1 MWTILIIF
9 LFCFSVYL
17 SVKLKFQNYKINIKE
32 LIRNDKTSLYLT
44 LGTKVGVGSVIGTTS
59 SIIIGGFSSV
69 IWIILFSIL
78 TTSIIYYEA
87 YLGRKNRVKLNND
100 YIGGPNFIVKNKL
113 LSFISLILLLLI
125 YTFMFQMIQMNT
137 ISNMILL
144 NVNISKKLILIVFLI
159 ILLVTINLKIKEIL
173 NIMNKIV
180 PIMCLFFIV
189 ICLYGIISNYDI
201 LFSSIEVYLKDIFS
215 IKSILCGMIIGIKR
229 SIFMNELLIGTTSLS
244 ASTDKNDINI
254 SIKYQ
259 ILSIFFITITM
270 TLLISSL
277 ILIYIYNNP
286 IINDYNLLINNIF
299 HTTYGSIGTLFL
311 IIILILFGFTTILS
325 GFYNKSIAFAYANG
339 VFEDSN
345 GKSKLILNIFKL
357 LFIVVTLSGIIIN
370 NFFIWKYL
378 DNLIFIMI
386 IINSY
391 SIIKSLGS
399 D

>member
-32 LIRNDKTSLYLT
+32 LFRNDKTSLYLT
-44 LGTKVGVGSVIGTTS
+44 LGTKVGVGSIIGTTS

-180 PIMCLFFIV
+180 PIMCLFFII
-189 ICLYGIISNYDI
+189 ICLYGIINNYDI

-325 GFYNKSIAFAYANG
+325 GFYIGKTNIEYLT
-339 VFEDSN
+339 
-345 GKSKLILNIFKL
+345 KSKLILNIFKL

>member
-32 LIRNDKTSLYLT
+32 LFRNDKTSLYLT
-44 LGTKVGVGSVIGTTS
+44 LGTKVGVGSIIGTTS

-180 PIMCLFFIV
+180 PIMCLFFII
-189 ICLYGIISNYDI
+189 ICLYGIINNYDI
-201 LFSSIEVYLKDIFS
+201 LFSSMEVYLKDIFS

-325 GFYNKSIAFAYANG
+325 GFYIGKTNIEYLT
-339 VFEDSN
+339 
-345 GKSKLILNIFKL
+345 KSKLILNIFKL

>member
-44 LGTKVGVGSVIGTTS
+44 LGTKVGVGSIIGTTS

-78 TTSIIYYEA
+78 TTSIIYYEV

-180 PIMCLFFIV
+180 PIMCLFFII
-189 ICLYGIISNYDI
+189 ICLYGIINNYDI

-277 ILIYIYNNP
+277 ILIYIYNNT

-325 GFYNKSIAFAYANG
+325 GFYIGKTNIEYLT
-339 VFEDSN
+339 
-345 GKSKLILNIFKL
+345 KSKLILNIFKL

>member
-44 LGTKVGVGSVIGTTS
+44 LGTKVGVGSIIGTTS

-87 YLGRKNRVKLNND
+87 YFGRKNRVKLNND

-113 LSFISLILLLLI
+113 LSFLSLVLLLLI

-144 NVNISKKLILIVFLI
+144 NVNISNKLILIVFLI

-180 PIMCLFFIV
+180 PIMCLFFII
-189 ICLYGIISNYDI
+189 ICLYGIINNYDI
-201 LFSSIEVYLKDIFS
+201 LFSSIDVYLKDIFS

-325 GFYNKSIAFAYANG
+325 GFYIGKTNIEYLT
-339 VFEDSN
+339 
-345 GKSKLILNIFKL
+345 KSKLILNIFKL

>member
-44 LGTKVGVGSVIGTTS
+44 LGTKVGVGSIIGTTS

-113 LSFISLILLLLI
+113 LSFLSLILLLLI

-180 PIMCLFFIV
+180 PIMCLFFII
-189 ICLYGIISNYDI
+189 ICLYGIINNYDI

-229 SIFMNELLIGTTSLS
+229 SIFMNELLIGTTFLS

-325 GFYNKSIAFAYANG
+325 GFYIGKTNIEYLT
-339 VFEDSN
+339 
-345 GKSKLILNIFKL
+345 KSKLILNVFKL

>member
-44 LGTKVGVGSVIGTTS
+44 LGTKVGVGSIIGTTS

-87 YLGRKNRVKLNND
+87 YFGRKNRVKLNND

-180 PIMCLFFIV
+180 PIMCLFFIIV
-189 ICLYGIISNYDI
+189 CLYGIISNYDI

-311 IIILILFGFTTILS
+311 IIIIILFGFTTILS
-325 GFYNKSIAFAYANG
+325 GFYIGKTNIEYLT
-339 VFEDSN
+339 
-345 GKSKLILNIFKL
+345 KSKLILNIFKL

>member
-44 LGTKVGVGSVIGTTS
+44 LGTKVGVGSIIGTTS

-180 PIMCLFFIV
+180 PIMCLFFII
-189 ICLYGIISNYDI
+189 ICLYGIINNYDI
-201 LFSSIEVYLKDIFS
+201 LFSSMEVYLKDIFS

-325 GFYNKSIAFAYANG
+325 GFYIGKTNIEYLT
-339 VFEDSN
+339 
-345 GKSKLILNIFKL
+345 KSKLILNIFKL

-391 SIIKSLGS
+391 SIIKSLGG

>member
-9 LFCFSVYL
+9 LFCFSIYL
-17 SVKLKFQNYKINIKE
+17 SVRLKFQNYKINIKE

-44 LGTKVGVGSVIGTTS
+44 LGTKIGVGSIIGTTS

-113 LSFISLILLLLI
+113 ISFISLILLLLI

-180 PIMCLFFIV
+180 PIMCLFFIIV
-189 ICLYGIISNYDI
+189 CLYGIISNYDV

-259 ILSIFFITITM
+259 ILSVLFITITM

-325 GFYNKSIAFAYANG
+325 GFYIGKTNIEYLT
-339 VFEDSN
+339 
-345 GKSKLILNIFKL
+345 KSKLILNIFKL
-357 LFIVVTLSGIIIN
+357 IFIVVALSGIIIN

-399 D
+399 DKCDR

>member
-1 MWTILIIF
+1 MWIILIIF

-44 LGTKVGVGSVIGTTS
+44 LGTKIGVGSIIGTTS

-113 LSFISLILLLLI
+113 ISFISLILLLLI

-180 PIMCLFFIV
+180 PIMCLFFIIV
-189 ICLYGIISNYDI
+189 CLYGIISNYDV

-259 ILSIFFITITM
+259 ILSVLFITITM

-325 GFYNKSIAFAYANG
+325 GFYIGKTNIEYLT
-339 VFEDSN
+339 
-345 GKSKLILNIFKL
+345 KSKLILNIFKL
-357 LFIVVTLSGIIIN
+357 IFIVVTLSGIIIN

>member
-32 LIRNDKTSLYLT
+32 LFRNDKTSLYLT
-44 LGTKVGVGSVIGTTS
+44 LGTKVGVGSIIGTTS

-180 PIMCLFFIV
+180 PIMCLFFII

-201 LFSSIEVYLKDIFS
+201 LFSSMEVYLKDIFS

-325 GFYNKSIAFAYANG
+325 GFYIGKTNIEYLT
-339 VFEDSN
+339 
-345 GKSKLILNIFKL
+345 KSKLILNIFKL

-370 NFFIWKYL
+370 NFLIWKYL

>member
-44 LGTKVGVGSVIGTTS
+44 LGTKVGVGSIIGTTS

-69 IWIILFSIL
+69 IWIILFSLL

-100 YIGGPNFIVKNKL
+100 YIGGPNFIIKNKL

-144 NVNISKKLILIVFLI
+144 NVNISNKLILIVFLI

-180 PIMCLFFIV
+180 PIMCLFFII

-201 LFSSIEVYLKDIFS
+201 LSSSIKIYLKDIFS

-244 ASTDKNDINI
+244 VSTDKNDINI

-325 GFYNKSIAFAYANG
+325 GFYIGKTNIEYLT
-339 VFEDSN
+339 
-345 GKSKLILNIFKL
+345 KSKLILNIFKL

>member
-44 LGTKVGVGSVIGTTS
+44 LGTKVGVGSIIGTTS

-144 NVNISKKLILIVFLI
+144 NVNISKKLILIIFLI

-180 PIMCLFFIV
+180 PIMCLFFII

-244 ASTDKNDINI
+244 ASTDKNDINT

-259 ILSIFFITITM
+259 ILSVLFITITM
-270 TLLISSL
+270 TLLISFL

-325 GFYNKSIAFAYANG
+325 GFYIGKTNIEYLT
-339 VFEDSN
+339 
-345 GKSKLILNIFKL
+345 KSKLILNIFKL

>member
-44 LGTKVGVGSVIGTTS
+44 LGTKVGVGSIIGTTS

-180 PIMCLFFIV
+180 PIMCLFFII
-189 ICLYGIISNYDI
+189 ICLYGIINNYDI

-325 GFYNKSIAFAYANG
+325 GFYIGKTNIEYLT
-339 VFEDSN
+339 
-345 GKSKLILNIFKL
+345 KSKLILNVFKL

-391 SIIKSLGS
+391 SIINSLGS

>member
-144 NVNISKKLILIVFLI
+144 NVNISKKLILIIFLI

-180 PIMCLFFIV
+180 PIMCLFFIIV
-189 ICLYGIISNYDI
+189 CLYGIISNYDI

-325 GFYNKSIAFAYANG
+325 GFYIGKTNIEYLT
-339 VFEDSN
+339 
-345 GKSKLILNIFKL
+345 KSKLILNVFKL

>member
-44 LGTKVGVGSVIGTTS
+44 LGTKVGVGSIIGTTS

-180 PIMCLFFIV
+180 PIMCLFFII

-299 HTTYGSIGTLFL
+299 HTTYGNIGTLFL

-325 GFYNKSIAFAYANG
+325 GFYIGKTNIEYLT
-339 VFEDSN
+339 
-345 GKSKLILNIFKL
+345 KSKLILNIFKL

>member
-17 SVKLKFQNYKINIKE
+17 SVKLKFQNYKINVKE

-44 LGTKVGVGSVIGTTS
+44 LGTKVGVGSIIGTTS

-113 LSFISLILLLLI
+113 LSFISVILLLLI

-144 NVNISKKLILIVFLI
+144 NVNISNKLILIVFLI

-180 PIMCLFFIV
+180 PIMCLFFII

-201 LFSSIEVYLKDIFS
+201 LFSSIKVYLKDIFS

-311 IIILILFGFTTILS
+311 IIIIILFGFTTILS
-325 GFYNKSIAFAYANG
+325 GFYIGKTNIEYLT
-339 VFEDSN
+339 
-345 GKSKLILNIFKL
+345 KSKLILNIFKL

-399 D
+399 DYCDR

>member
-9 LFCFSVYL
+9 LFCFSIYL
-17 SVKLKFQNYKINIKE
+17 SVRLKFQNYKINIKE

-44 LGTKVGVGSVIGTTS
+44 LGTKIGVGSIIGTTS

-113 LSFISLILLLLI
+113 ISFISLILLLLI

-180 PIMCLFFIV
+180 PIMCLFFIIV
-189 ICLYGIISNYDI
+189 CLYGIISNYDV

-259 ILSIFFITITM
+259 ILSVLFITITM

-325 GFYNKSIAFAYANG
+325 GFYIGKTNIEYLT
-339 VFEDSN
+339 
-345 GKSKLILNIFKL
+345 KSKLILNIFKL
-357 LFIVVTLSGIIIN
+357 LFIVIALSGIIIN

>member
-44 LGTKVGVGSVIGTTS
+44 LGTKVGVGSIIGTTS

-113 LSFISLILLLLI
+113 LSFISFILLLLI

-180 PIMCLFFIV
+180 PIMCLFFII
-189 ICLYGIISNYDI
+189 ICLYGIINNYDI
-201 LFSSIEVYLKDIFS
+201 LFSSINVYLKDIFS

-325 GFYNKSIAFAYANG
+325 GFYIGKTNIEYLT
-339 VFEDSN
+339 
-345 GKSKLILNIFKL
+345 KSKLILNIFKL

>member
-44 LGTKVGVGSVIGTTS
+44 LGTKVGVGSIIGTTS

-87 YLGRKNRVKLNND
+87 YIGRKNRVKLNND

-113 LSFISLILLLLI
+113 LSFLSLILLLLI

-180 PIMCLFFIV
+180 PIMCLFFII
-189 ICLYGIISNYDI
+189 ICLYGIINNYDI

-325 GFYNKSIAFAYANG
+325 GFYIGKTNIEYLT
-339 VFEDSN
+339 
-345 GKSKLILNIFKL
+345 KSKLILNVFKL

>member
-44 LGTKVGVGSVIGTTS
+44 LGTKVGVGSIIGTTS

-100 YIGGPNFIVKNKL
+100 YIGGPNFIIKNKL

-144 NVNISKKLILIVFLI
+144 NVNIGKKLILIVFLI

-180 PIMCLFFIV
+180 PIMCLFFII
-189 ICLYGIISNYDI
+189 ICLYGIINNYDI

-325 GFYNKSIAFAYANG
+325 GFYIGKTNIEYLT
-339 VFEDSN
+339 
-345 GKSKLILNIFKL
+345 KSKLILNIFKL

>member
-17 SVKLKFQNYKINIKE
+17 SVKLKFQNYKINVKE

-44 LGTKVGVGSVIGTTS
+44 LGTKVGVGSIIGTTS

-144 NVNISKKLILIVFLI
+144 NVNISNKLILIVFLI

-180 PIMCLFFIV
+180 PIMCLFFII

-201 LFSSIEVYLKDIFS
+201 LFSSIKVYLKDIFS

-311 IIILILFGFTTILS
+311 IIIIILFGFTTILS
-325 GFYNKSIAFAYANG
+325 GFYIGKTNIEYLT
-339 VFEDSN
+339 
-345 GKSKLILNIFKL
+345 KSKLILNIFKL

>member
-17 SVKLKFQNYKINIKE
+17 SVKLKFQNYKINVKE

-44 LGTKVGVGSVIGTTS
+44 LGTKVGVGSIIGTTS

-113 LSFISLILLLLI
+113 LSFLSLILLLLI

-180 PIMCLFFIV
+180 PIMCLFFII

-201 LFSSIEVYLKDIFS
+201 LFSSIKVYLKDIFS

-311 IIILILFGFTTILS
+311 IIIIILFGFTTILS
-325 GFYNKSIAFAYANG
+325 GFYIGKTNIEYLT
-339 VFEDSN
+339 
-345 GKSKLILNIFKL
+345 KSKLILNIFKL

>member
-44 LGTKVGVGSVIGTTS
+44 LGTKVGVGSIIGTTS

-180 PIMCLFFIV
+180 PIMCLFFII

-311 IIILILFGFTTILS
+311 IIIIILFGFTTILS
-325 GFYNKSIAFAYANG
+325 GFYIGKTNIEYLT
-339 VFEDSN
+339 
-345 GKSKLILNIFKL
+345 KSKLILNIFKL

>member
-17 SVKLKFQNYKINIKE
+17 SVKLKFQNYKINVKE

-44 LGTKVGVGSVIGTTS
+44 LGTKVGVGSIIGTTS

-180 PIMCLFFIV
+180 PIMCLFFII
-189 ICLYGIISNYDI
+189 ICLYGIINNYDI

-325 GFYNKSIAFAYANG
+325 GFYIGKTNIEYLT
-339 VFEDSN
+339 
-345 GKSKLILNIFKL
+345 KSKLILNIFKL

>member
-44 LGTKVGVGSVIGTTS
+44 LGTKIGVGSIIGTTS

-113 LSFISLILLLLI
+113 ISFISLILLLLI

-159 ILLVTINLKIKEIL
+159 ILLITINLKIKEIL

-180 PIMCLFFIV
+180 PIMCLFFIIV
-189 ICLYGIISNYDI
+189 CLYGIISNYDI

-215 IKSILCGMIIGIKR
+215 IKSMLCGMIIGIKR

-259 ILSIFFITITM
+259 ILSVLFITITM

-286 IINDYNLLINNIF
+286 IINDYNILINNIF

-325 GFYNKSIAFAYANG
+325 GFYIGKTNIEYLT
-339 VFEDSN
+339 
-345 GKSKLILNIFKL
+345 KSKLILNIFKL
-357 LFIVVTLSGIIIN
+357 IFIVVTLFGIIIN

>member
-17 SVKLKFQNYKINIKE
+17 SVKLKFQNYKIKVKE

-44 LGTKVGVGSVIGTTS
+44 LGTKVGVGSIIGTTS

-100 YIGGPNFIVKNKL
+100 YIGGPNFIIKNKL

-180 PIMCLFFIV
+180 PIMCLFFII
-189 ICLYGIISNYDI
+189 ICLYGIINNYDI
-201 LFSSIEVYLKDIFS
+201 LFSSIRVYLKDIFS

-325 GFYNKSIAFAYANG
+325 GFYIGKTNIEYLT
-339 VFEDSN
+339 
-345 GKSKLILNIFKL
+345 KSKLILNIFKL

>member
-44 LGTKVGVGSVIGTTS
+44 LGTKVGVGSIIGTTS

-87 YLGRKNRVKLNND
+87 NLGRKNRVKLNND

-113 LSFISLILLLLI
+113 LSFLSLILLLLI

-180 PIMCLFFIV
+180 PIMCLFFII
-189 ICLYGIISNYDI
+189 ICLYGIINNYDI

-325 GFYNKSIAFAYANG
+325 GFYIGKTNIEYLT
-339 VFEDSN
+339 
-345 GKSKLILNIFKL
+345 KSKLILNLFKL

>member
-44 LGTKVGVGSVIGTTS
+44 LGTKIGVGSIIGTTS

-113 LSFISLILLLLI
+113 ISFISLMLLLLI

-180 PIMCLFFIV
+180 PIMCLFFIIV
-189 ICLYGIISNYDI
+189 CLYGIISNYDI
-201 LFSSIEVYLKDIFS
+201 LFSSIEVYLKDIFT
-215 IKSILCGMIIGIKR
+215 IKSMLCGMIIGIKR

-259 ILSIFFITITM
+259 ILSVLFITITM

-325 GFYNKSIAFAYANG
+325 GFYIGKTNIEYLT
-339 VFEDSN
+339 
-345 GKSKLILNIFKL
+345 KSKLILNIFKL
-357 LFIVVTLSGIIIN
+357 IFIVVTLFGIIIN

>member
-44 LGTKVGVGSVIGTTS
+44 LGTKVGVGSIIGTTS

-125 YTFMFQMIQMNT
+125 YTFMFQMIQMST

-173 NIMNKIV
+173 NIMNKTV
-180 PIMCLFFIV
+180 PIMCLFFII
-189 ICLYGIISNYDI
+189 ICLYGIINNYDI

-325 GFYNKSIAFAYANG
+325 GFYIGKTNIEYLT
-339 VFEDSN
+339 
-345 GKSKLILNIFKL
+345 KSKLILNIFKL

>member
-44 LGTKVGVGSVIGTTS
+44 LGTKVGVGSIIGTTS

-180 PIMCLFFIV
+180 PIMCLFFII
-189 ICLYGIISNYDI
+189 ICLYGIINNYDI
-201 LFSSIEVYLKDIFS
+201 LFSSMEVYLKDIFS

-244 ASTDKNDINI
+244 ASTDKNDMNI

-325 GFYNKSIAFAYANG
+325 GFYIGKTNIEYLT
-339 VFEDSN
+339 
-345 GKSKLILNIFKL
+345 KSKLILNIFKL

>member
-9 LFCFSVYL
+9 LFCFSIYL
-17 SVKLKFQNYKINIKE
+17 SVRLKFQNYKINIKE

-44 LGTKVGVGSVIGTTS
+44 LGTKVGVGSIIGTTS

-113 LSFISLILLLLI
+113 ISFISLMLLLLI

-180 PIMCLFFIV
+180 PIMCLFFIIV
-189 ICLYGIISNYDI
+189 CLYGIISNYDI

-259 ILSIFFITITM
+259 ILSVLFIIITM

-325 GFYNKSIAFAYANG
+325 GFYIGKTNIEYLT
-339 VFEDSN
+339 
-345 GKSKLILNIFKL
+345 KSKLILNIFKL

>member
-44 LGTKVGVGSVIGTTS
+44 LGTKIGVGSIIGTTS

-113 LSFISLILLLLI
+113 ISFISLILLLLI

-144 NVNISKKLILIVFLI
+144 NVNISKKLILIIFLI

-180 PIMCLFFIV
+180 PIMCLFFIIV
-189 ICLYGIISNYDI
+189 CLYGIISNYDV

-259 ILSIFFITITM
+259 ILSVLFITITM

-325 GFYNKSIAFAYANG
+325 GFYIGKTNIEYLT
-339 VFEDSN
+339 
-345 GKSKLILNIFKL
+345 KSKLILNIFKL
-357 LFIVVTLSGIIIN
+357 IFIVVTLFGIIIN

>member
-44 LGTKVGVGSVIGTTS
+44 LGTKVGVGSIIGTTS

-100 YIGGPNFIVKNKL
+100 YIGGPNFIIKNKL

-180 PIMCLFFIV
+180 PIMCLFFII

-201 LFSSIEVYLKDIFS
+201 LSSSIKIYLKDIFS

-244 ASTDKNDINI
+244 VSTDKNDINI

-299 HTTYGSIGTLFL
+299 HTNYGSIGTLFL

-325 GFYNKSIAFAYANG
+325 GFYIGKTNIEYLT
-339 VFEDSN
+339 
-345 GKSKLILNIFKL
+345 KSKLILNIFKL

>member
-17 SVKLKFQNYKINIKE
+17 SVKLKFQNYKINVKE

-44 LGTKVGVGSVIGTTS
+44 LGTKVGVGSIIGTTS

-113 LSFISLILLLLI
+113 LSFLSLILLLLI

-180 PIMCLFFIV
+180 PIMCLFFII

-259 ILSIFFITITM
+259 ILSVLFITITM

-325 GFYNKSIAFAYANG
+325 GFYIGKTNIEYLT
-339 VFEDSN
+339 
-345 GKSKLILNIFKL
+345 KSKLILNIFKL
-357 LFIVVTLSGIIIN
+357 IFIVVTLFGIIIN

>member
-32 LIRNDKTSLYLT
+32 LFRNDKTSLYLT
-44 LGTKVGVGSVIGTTS
+44 LGTKVGVGSIIGTTS

-87 YLGRKNRVKLNND
+87 YFGRKNRVKLNND

-180 PIMCLFFIV
+180 PIMCLFFII

-325 GFYNKSIAFAYANG
+325 GFYIGKTNIEYLT
-339 VFEDSN
+339 
-345 GKSKLILNIFKL
+345 KSKLILNIFKL

>member
-44 LGTKVGVGSVIGTTS
+44 LGTKVGVGSIIGTTS

-100 YIGGPNFIVKNKL
+100 YIGGPNFIIKNKL

-137 ISNMILL
+137 ISNIILL

-180 PIMCLFFIV
+180 PIMCLFFII

-325 GFYNKSIAFAYANG
+325 GFYIGKTNIEYLT
-339 VFEDSN
+339 
-345 GKSKLILNIFKL
+345 KSKLILNIFKL

>member
-17 SVKLKFQNYKINIKE
+17 SVKLKFQNYKIKVKE

-44 LGTKVGVGSVIGTTS
+44 LGTKVGVGSIIGTTS

-180 PIMCLFFIV
+180 PIMCLFFII

-311 IIILILFGFTTILS
+311 IIIIILFGFTTILS
-325 GFYNKSIAFAYANG
+325 GFYIGKTNIEYLT
-339 VFEDSN
+339 
-345 GKSKLILNIFKL
+345 KSKLILNIFKL

>member
-32 LIRNDKTSLYLT
+32 LFRNDKTSLYLT

-180 PIMCLFFIV
+180 PIMCLFFII

-201 LFSSIEVYLKDIFS
+201 LFSSMEVYLKDIFS

-229 SIFMNELLIGTTSLS
+229 SIFMNELSIGTTSLS

-325 GFYNKSIAFAYANG
+325 GFYIGKTNIEYLT
-339 VFEDSN
+339 
-345 GKSKLILNIFKL
+345 KSKLILNIFKL